1 MRPDGVIRQRFRGRG
16 KRISG
21 HGFYTGHG
29 SYTGHT
35 PHLTI
40 CSPLRSTRHAGDRER
55 SKGGFNRELGVL
67 PVISAHV
74 RAPAST
80 SRHAPPGEFT
90 FHEKPR
96 CITAKFEKSHPAL
109 WGHYYSM
116 KVKPAISSEEPGAW
130 VATSTD

>member
-80 SRHAPPGEFT
+80 SPP
-90 FHEKPR
+90 R
-96 CITAKFEKSHPAL
+96 TARRVHLSRETAL
-109 WGHYYSM
+109 HNSEIR
-116 KVKPAISSEEPGAW
+116 KVTPGFMG
-130 VATSTD
+130 TLLFYES